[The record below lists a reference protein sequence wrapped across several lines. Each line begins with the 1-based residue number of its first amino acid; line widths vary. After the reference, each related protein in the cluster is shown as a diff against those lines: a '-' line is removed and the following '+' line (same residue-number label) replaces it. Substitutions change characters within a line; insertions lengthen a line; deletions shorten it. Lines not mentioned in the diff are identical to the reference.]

1 MEDKSVVVTKIW
13 SDMFGE
19 KNTKDE
25 DNFFELGGDSI
36 MALKMSEQLK
46 QKGYTISLMEVFD
59 DPTLGGVLEAVKPLN
74 PVAKTSALMEEQKR
88 SYPATVQQKWFFR
101 KITRERDAWCEY
113 VIISPKKP
121 ESITPEKVNKFLFE
135 KKLLRNFKMLKNDK
149 GLFFE
154 MSDEMPALIKLEE
167 GIVTNE
173 IGEKIVKETISLENG
188 KTCCM
193 IYDGNGN
200 IMIII
205 HHLFSDAITLKNIL
219 SAIDNLDENAN
230 FESSLYA
237 EYAWSQYGKYGSD
250 NGDLSYIEERNKP
263 HESDDVVMIS
273 EEDYYET
280 LVDISKEW
288 RVSIE
293 SILLLQLYK
302 SIGFLPKTV
311 IEVERIG
318 RDASGKWDDIC
329 GWLSFSASFDL
340 SCAENG
346 EQHEMAERIG
356 KAISGLTFEKD
367 RLDGTESENALTW
380 NYIGNIDVSASFD
393 SFNVK
398 AFGQFNGKSTGRT
411 TPIYFAVYFKEDK
424 LCCDVNY
431 DSLVYTKEQM
441 KILQKTF
448 LTNVHQLSESYNT
461 KRTDELSSILEVMR
475 GI

>member
-1 MEDKSVVVTKIW
+1 MDTLHS
-13 SDMFGE
+13 
-19 KNTKDE
+19 
-25 DNFFELGGDSI
+25 FE
-36 MALKMSEQLK
+36 
-46 QKGYTISLMEVFD
+46 
-59 DPTLGGVLEAVKPLN
+59 
-74 PVAKTSALMEEQKR
+74 
-88 SYPATVQQKWFFR
+88 
-101 KITRERDAWCEY
+101 
-113 VIISPKKP
+113 
-121 ESITPEKVNKFLFE
+121 
-135 KKLLRNFKMLKNDK
+135 
-149 GLFFE
+149 
-154 MSDEMPALIKLEE
+154 
-167 GIVTNE
+167 NE
-173 IGEKIVKETISLENG
+173 

-263 HESDDVVMIS
+263 YESDDVVMIS

>member
-1 MEDKSVVVTKIW
+1 
-13 SDMFGE
+13 
-19 KNTKDE
+19 
-25 DNFFELGGDSI
+25 
-36 MALKMSEQLK
+36 
-46 QKGYTISLMEVFD
+46 
-59 DPTLGGVLEAVKPLN
+59 
-74 PVAKTSALMEEQKR
+74 
-88 SYPATVQQKWFFR
+88 
-101 KITRERDAWCEY
+101 
-113 VIISPKKP
+113 
-121 ESITPEKVNKFLFE
+121 
-135 KKLLRNFKMLKNDK
+135 
-149 GLFFE
+149 
-154 MSDEMPALIKLEE
+154 
-167 GIVTNE
+167 
-173 IGEKIVKETISLENG
+173 
-188 KTCCM
+188 
-193 IYDGNGN
+193 
-200 IMIII
+200 
-205 HHLFSDAITLKNIL
+205 
-219 SAIDNLDENAN
+219 
-230 FESSLYA
+230 
-237 EYAWSQYGKYGSD
+237 
-250 NGDLSYIEERNKP
+250 
-263 HESDDVVMIS
+263 MIS

-302 SIGFLPKTV
+302 SIGFLPKTI

>member
-250 NGDLSYIEERNKP
+250 NGDLSYIEERNKSY
-263 HESDDVVMIS
+263 ESDDVVMIS

-346 EQHEMAERIG
+346 EIG
-356 KAISGLTFEKD
+356 RAH
-367 RLDGTESENALTW
+367 
-380 NYIGNIDVSASFD
+380 V
-393 SFNVK
+393 
-398 AFGQFNGKSTGRT
+398 
-411 TPIYFAVYFKEDK
+411 
-424 LCCDVNY
+424 
-431 DSLVYTKEQM
+431 
-441 KILQKTF
+441 
-448 LTNVHQLSESYNT
+448 
-461 KRTDELSSILEVMR
+461 
-475 GI
+475 

>member
-74 PVAKTSALMEEQKR
+74 PVAKTSALMEKQKR

-250 NGDLSYIEERNKP
+250 NGDLSYIEERNKSY
-263 HESDDVVMIS
+263 ESDDVVMIS
-273 EEDYYET
+273 EEDYYDT

-293 SILLLQLYK
+293 SILLLQL
-302 SIGFLPKTV
+302 
-311 IEVERIG
+311 
-318 RDASGKWDDIC
+318 
-329 GWLSFSASFDL
+329 
-340 SCAENG
+340 
-346 EQHEMAERIG
+346 
-356 KAISGLTFEKD
+356 
-367 RLDGTESENALTW
+367 
-380 NYIGNIDVSASFD
+380 
-393 SFNVK
+393 
-398 AFGQFNGKSTGRT
+398 
-411 TPIYFAVYFKEDK
+411 
-424 LCCDVNY
+424 
-431 DSLVYTKEQM
+431 
-441 KILQKTF
+441 
-448 LTNVHQLSESYNT
+448 
-461 KRTDELSSILEVMR
+461 
-475 GI
+475 